1 MPSPYSYV
9 DFGTAGDLNA
19 TQISG
24 TFAPTGL
31 QFVTVSDIYVTV
43 TGLGGAITNLTSSQ
57 FTVTTSPSL
66 EVVIKTAAEGGV
78 DLTATDEVRI
88 GRSTSIDEAARVFS
102 DGSVLKASDLNTQT
116 NQLLYSVQ
124 ESIDTGGGALPIET
138 DNTYN
143 AGNRRIKNLGTAIND
158 FDAVTLGHVTSLK
171 LFDGAELPQAWSLTI
186 GDFQTVSNDLVFD
199 LVNPTPATAVD
210 EMFLIEIQGVMQI
223 PGTDYTVTE
232 SAGEFELR
240 LIGTAALN
248 LDPSTKVTVRN
259 FGASR
264 NILSTPFRAGEA
276 TNATSHAVSIDIL
289 NSQQGDV
296 INAQDPS
303 ATELF
308 RVDPTGQVIVGP
320 GDTEAVGRSSMSTT
334 KIQVGAIDTV
344 GNGNPD
350 KHGVKLYTSSNN
362 GIIEVQGQ
370 APASSDVAVRV
381 YDWASDGSLL
391 TAFKVTYGGALEISG
406 DATVVGFTASGNA
419 TIQGT
424 TALQDNVTVTDGKTI
439 GFTGSDHLEIS
450 SDKLTQT
457 GSIELKP
464 CTLDFISD
472 AGLRGIRT
480 TTTPGAVAI
489 DNDGR
494 VTIGYGGN
502 GQNGNGGPGSILFND
517 DANQPEYGPGLRW
530 QSDGVVLRGFKIPS
544 GQGGSAGSD
553 EDPAPLLLPEF
564 NNIAIDSPDVGNA
577 YAVCKKQVI
586 DYVNTNAF
594 IGHLL
599 LHPFDTSVPNNSR
612 VLVQIQGTDHF
623 VRPNSGFTVNETE
636 DYISITKGIWLVD
649 YSCRVRNTSD
659 DDRAGAAVQA
669 QHIINSSPPSGAT
682 DGSGNGTDT
691 WNTIPDATDGITI
704 SAVNDASVATGMLRI
719 VFTVGGREATD
730 TAQNNQH
737 TEGGINNSNYKFR
750 IVLSETFSADDRSYF
765 VNNQILRLTRVE

>member
-9 DFGTAGDLNA
+9 DFGIAGDLNA

-31 QFVTVSDIYVTV
+31 QFVNVSDIYVTV
-43 TGLGGAITNLTSSQ
+43 TGLSGSITDLTSSQ

-102 DGSVLKASDLNTQT
+102 DGSVLRASDLNTQT

-124 ESIDTGGGALPIET
+124 ESIDTGVGSLPIGT

-143 AGNRRIKNLGTAIND
+143 AGNRRIRNLGSPIND
-158 FDAVTLGHVTSLK
+158 ADAVTLSYVTNLA
-171 LFDGAELPQAWSLTI
+171 LYNGAEEPQGWSLTI
-186 GDFQTVSNDLVFD
+186 ENFQTVGSDLVFN

-210 EMFLIEIQGVMQI
+210 NMFLIEIQGVMQI

-232 SAGEFELR
+232 SAGEFELK
-240 LIGTAALN
+240 LIGAADLG
-248 LDPSTKVTVRN
+248 LATTTTVTVRN
-259 FGASR
+259 FGTSR
-264 NILSTPFRAGEA
+264 NIITTPYKAGNA
-276 TNATSHAVSIDIL
+276 SSATSHSLSIDIL

-344 GNGNPD
+344 GSGTPD
-350 KHGVKLYTSSNN
+350 KHGVKLYTSNNN

-381 YDWASDGSLL
+381 YDWDSDGSLL
-391 TAFKVTYGGALEISG
+391 TPFKVTYGGALEISG

-439 GFTGSDHLEIS
+439 GFTGSNHLAIS
-450 SDKLTQT
+450 SEKITEA

-464 CTLDFISD
+464 STADIVSD
-472 AGLRGIRT
+472 DGTVGVRT
-480 TTTPGAVAI
+480 TTTPGAIAI
-489 DNDGR
+489 DSNGR
-494 VTIGYGGN
+494 VTIGHGGN
-502 GQNGNGGPGSILFND
+502 GLNGNGGPGSIRFNGD
-517 DANQPEYGPGLRW
+517 GNSPQLGPGLRW
-530 QSDGVVLRGFKIPS
+530 QNNGVVLRGFKIPS
-544 GQGGSAGSD
+544 AQGGTAGSNN
-553 EDPAPLLLPEF
+553 DPAPLLLPEF
-564 NNIAIDSPDVGNA
+564 ANIAIDSPDVGDA

-586 DYVNTNAF
+586 DYVTA
-594 IGHLL
+594 GHLSS
-599 LHPFDTSVPNNSR
+599 HMSSFTAAGD
-612 VLVQIQGTDHF
+612 VLVPITSNIDHEYLPGGF
-623 VRPNSGFTVNETE
+623 VTRSNTHKRLR
-636 DYISITKGIWLVD
+636 ITKGVWQLSIILPRYTVTNA
-649 YSCRVRNTSD
+649 SFGGENVVLK
-659 DDRAGAAVQA
+659 VQE
-669 QHIINSSPPSGAT
+669 IVNSSPPTGVTSAN
-682 DGSGNGTDT
+682 GNGTST
-691 WNTIPDATDGITI
+691 WANLYDARAEVSGFDKTTM
-704 SAVNDASVATGMLRI
+704 VCK
-719 VFTVGGREATD
+719 TVVGLTSGT
-730 TAQNNQH
+730 TS
-737 TEGGINNSNYKFR
+737 TPLNNSNYYVRVVAF
-750 IVLSETFSADDRSYF
+750 TNFSSQ
-765 VNNQILRLTRVE
+765 VNFLTSGMHFELTRVQ